1 MSDQPAGTI
10 FWINGPVIKANINGN
25 LAMAEQVRVGND
37 HLAAEVISVTQSIAT
52 IQVYEDTSGL
62 HIDEPVYGMGYPLSV
77 TLGPGL
83 LGNVFDGIQRP
94 LEVLAEKTGIYI
106 QKGEE
111 IPSLDINKKW
121 TFTPSVKTGAA
132 LVGGDV
138 LGTVPETPAID
149 HRILVPPKLSGTLVS
164 ISEKGDYTVNDQ
176 IAELKDPDGNLLKL
190 TMTHRWPVRTERP
203 VVKRLDPVVP
213 LITGQR
219 VIDIFFP
226 IAMGGTAAIPGGFGT
241 GKTVTLHSLAE
252 WSDAD
257 VIIYVGCGERG
268 NEMTQVLEDFP
279 KLIDPRTGRPLM
291 ERTVLVANTSNMP
304 VAARAASIY
313 TGLTIAEYYRD
324 QGYDTALIADSTSRW
339 AQALREIA
347 GRLQEMPAEEGYPA
361 YLPARLAAFYERAS
375 RVTTRAGKNGS
386 ATVIGAVSPPGGDFS
401 EPVTRHTKRFT
412 RCFWALDETLAHE
425 RHYPAI
431 NWEES
436 YSLYLKLLADWWH
449 KNVSQDWEALRA
461 RALELLHEES
471 QLQQIVQL
479 IGPNAL
485 AGKQQWVL
493 KITQLLRDGYLE
505 QNAFNKI
512 DAFCTPKKQIA
523 LLEFFIWLHD
533 RGEELMKVGVEFED
547 LMEQID
553 LPNLIRLRE
562 QVPNDHPEQ
571 IDDLKQTLAKKLQTL
586 ADSVETQK
594 S

>member
-1 MSDQPAGTI
+1 MNDKPSGTI
-10 FWINGPVIKANINGN
+10 FWISGPVLRATIDSN
-25 LAMAEQVRVGND
+25 LAMAEQVRVGYA
-37 HLAAEVISVTQSIAT
+37 HLAAEVIAVTQSVAT

-62 HIDEPVYGMGYPLSV
+62 HIGEPVYGMGYPLSV

-83 LGNVFDGIQRP
+83 LGNVFDGVQRP
-94 LEVLAEKTGIYI
+94 LDVLAKEEGIFI

-111 IPSLDINKKW
+111 IPPLNLEKKW
-121 TFTPSVKTGAA
+121 TFTPSLKAGVEV
-132 LVGGDV
+132 VGGDV

-149 HRILVPPKLSGTLVS
+149 HKVLVPPKLSGTLTS
-164 ISEKGDYTVNDQ
+164 IVNKGDYSIDEQ
-176 IAELKDPDGNLLKL
+176 IAELKDSKGIIHKL
-190 TMTHRWPVRTERP
+190 TMTQRWPVRTERP
-203 VVKRLDPVVP
+203 VFQRLDPIVP

-241 GKTVTLHSLAE
+241 GKTVTLHSLAKY
-252 WSDAD
+252 SNAD

-375 RVTTRAGKNGS
+375 RVTTHAGKNGS
-386 ATVIGAVSPPGGDFS
+386 ATVIGAVSPAGGDFS

-412 RCFWALDETLAHE
+412 RCFWALDEKLAHE

-436 YSLYLKLLADWWH
+436 YSLYLKQLAGWWH
-449 KNVSQDWEALRA
+449 KNVTQDWETLRA

-512 DAFCTPKKQIA
+512 DAFCSPQKQIA

-533 RGEELMKVGVEFED
+533 RGEDLLKAGVQFED
-547 LMEQID
+547 IMKQID
-553 LPNLIRLRE
+553 LPDLIRLRE

-571 IDDLKQTLAKKLQTL
+571 IDDLKQTLAKKLNTL
-586 ADSVETQK
+586 SDSIGAKK

>member
-1 MSDQPAGTI
+1 MSTEPAGTI
-10 FWINGPVIKANINGN
+10 FWISGPVVKANIKSN
-25 LAMAEQVRVGND
+25 LAMAEQVRVGNA
-37 HLAAEVISVTQSIAT
+37 HLASEVIAVTQGVAT

-62 HIDEPVYGMGYPLSV
+62 HIGEPVFGTGYPLSV

-83 LGNVFDGIQRP
+83 LGNVFDGVQRP
-94 LEVLAEKTGIYI
+94 LDVLAKDTGIYI
-106 QKGEE
+106 QKGVE
-111 IPSLDINKKW
+111 IPSLDNQKKW
-121 TFTPSVKTGAA
+121 TFTPTAKSGDSVT
-132 LVGGDV
+132 GGDI
-138 LGTVPETPAID
+138 LGTVPETPAIE
-149 HRILVPPKLSGTLVS
+149 HHILVPPKLSGTLKS
-164 ISEKGDYTVNDQ
+164 IVKKGDYTIDEQ
-176 IAELKDPDGNLLKL
+176 IAALEDDRGQTHSL
-190 TMTHRWPVRTERP
+190 TMVHRWPVRTERP
-203 VVKRLDPVVP
+203 VVKRLDPNVP

-219 VIDIFFP
+219 VLDIFFP

-252 WSDAD
+252 WSNAD

-375 RVTTRAGKNGS
+375 RVKTQTGDNGS

-401 EPVTRHTKRFT
+401 EPVTRNTKRFT

-436 YSLYLKLLADWWH
+436 YSLYLKQLAGWWH
-449 KNVSQDWEALRA
+449 KNVSKDWENLRA
-461 RALELLHEES
+461 RALELLHQET

-505 QNAFNKI
+505 QNAFSKI
-512 DAFCTPKKQIA
+512 DAFCSPEKQVR
-523 LLEFFIWLHD
+523 LLEFILWLYD
-533 RGEELMKVGVEFED
+533 RGEELLTAGVEFD
-547 LMEQID
+547 DMMAQIG
-553 LPNLIRLRE
+553 LPDLIRLKD
-562 QVPNDHPEQ
+562 QIPNDHPEQ
-571 IDDLKQTLAKKLQTL
+571 IDDIQQQLDKKL
-586 ADSVETQK
+586 K
-594 S
+594 SLVGSDQSQQS